1 MLIELVKNK
10 ASIDKIKLNRE
21 GSGSGDVH
29 YTREVVFT
37 HFEMIIKLD
46 ANSNTLGDKGV
57 SLPTQRRRKR
67 FVRRH
72 FCISCT

>member
-29 YTREVVFT
+29 YTREIVFT

-46 ANSNTLGDKGV
+46 AN
-57 SLPTQRRRKR
+57 
-67 FVRRH
+67 
-72 FCISCT
+72 